1 MTQEEK
7 TSRTRERILTAAIEE
22 FGTKGYTAATVG
34 EICGEHNITKGLLY
48 HNFASKEELYL
59 ACVSRC
65 FEQVTNYLQGQES
78 GAELQ
83 RYMERRFQFFS
94 AYPLYARIFFE
105 AVLQPPEKLKTAIQ
119 ERKKEFDAFNRTVY
133 RNALENLT
141 LREGV
146 TEQDALD
153 YYEIMQEMFNGYF
166 SSSAY
171 AGKDLQ
177 FLGSEHESRLAKIL
191 DLMLYGIV
199 ERGDH
204 S

>member
-22 FGTKGYTAATVG
+22 FGTKGYAAATVG

-119 ERKKEFDAFNRTVY
+119 ERKKEFDAFNRIVY

>member
-105 AVLQPPEKLKTAIQ
+105 AVLQPPEKLKAAIQ